1 MKVID
6 NRKTAK
12 ITFRDIDVGE
22 VFQTVMGGFFLKC
35 YTVEGDENYYNCVNL
50 ENGTLDYCNELLE
63 CSPVKAKLVVE
74 RG

>member
-6 NRKTAK
+6 NRKTSK

-22 VFQTVMGGFFLKC
+22 VFQTAMGGLFLKC

-50 ENGTLDYCNELLE
+50 EKGTLDYCNELLE
-63 CSPVKAKLVVE
+63 CSPIKATLMVE
-74 RG
+74 